1 MIETGIN
8 ILDAILANPMEA
20 IILTAMIVF
29 AYKFFDR
36 ETRHDIWRDWHHFW
50 IIDVRFALPCLV
62 HNKFNSYCR
71 LKVEY
76 IEPASN
82 ILKELKED
90 EDASDVLRK
99 TLGLNHPSVMQLIR
113 AMENLELLSY
123 NREIG
128 WYPSEKLLVTSGGG
142 VKKK

>member
-8 ILDAILANPMEA
+8 ILDAIINNPMEA
-20 IILTAMIVF
+20 IILTAMVVF

-36 ETRHDIWRDWHHFW
+36 EKRHDLWSDWRSFW
-50 IIDVRFALPCLV
+50 MIDVRFALPCLV

-76 IEPASN
+76 IEPASK

-90 EDASDVLRK
+90 QDASGVLRK
-99 TLGLNHPSVMQLIR
+99 TLGLHHPSAMQLIR
-113 AMENLELLSY
+113 AMENLGLLSY
-123 NREIG
+123 ERGVG
-128 WYPSEKLLVTSGGG
+128 WYPSEKLLVPSGSE
-142 VKKK
+142 VKN